1 MFFGEFIFGV
11 FKKHQHYLCF
21 LCKRLY
27 FCLSEIEFM
36 VKKRVT
42 ITDIARAMGVTPST
56 VSRALAGN
64 QRVKGDTR
72 ERVMT
77 VAKEMGYQP
86 NVIASSLRSGRSDTI
101 GMVVPRINRHFFS
114 HVISGVEAVLN
125 PAGYNLLISQTHE
138 RQEHEIKAFST
149 LLRNRV
155 AGIIVSHS
163 VETHSFDHYRQVIDE
178 EISLVQFDRVT
189 EQIPGPRIVNDNF
202 LGALRSTQHLIKN
215 GCRRIAHFAG
225 ALHVNVYEQ
234 RLDGYRYA
242 LQQAG
247 IEVDPTLIV
256 ENCIIQEA
264 GMEAVE
270 NVIVPQQVDGIFA
283 ASDLS
288 ALGAIQKL
296 KELNIAIPEKV
307 KISGFANEPFA
318 EMIEPTL
325 TSVEQNAFEMGTQ
338 AARAIVD
345 NIGMDSFM
353 NEEIHIPVRMI
364 QRQSSVMDLQ
374 EMVVESAF

>member
-1 MFFGEFIFGV
+1 
-11 FKKHQHYLCF
+11 
-21 LCKRLY
+21 
-27 FCLSEIEFM
+27 M

-42 ITDIARAMGVTPST
+42 ITDIALEMGITPST

-64 QRVKGDTR
+64 QRVRVDTR
-72 ERVMT
+72 ERVLN
-77 VAKEMGYQP
+77 VAAKMGYQP
-86 NVIASSLRSGRSDTI
+86 NVLASSLRSGRSDTI

-163 VETHSFDHYRQVIDE
+163 VETQTFEHFRQIIDE

-189 EQIPGPRIVNDNF
+189 EQVPGPRIVNDNF

-242 LQQAG
+242 LEQAG
-247 IEVDPTLIV
+247 IDVDPALIV
-256 ENCIIQEA
+256 ENCIVQEA

-288 ALGAIQKL
+288 ALGAIRTL

-318 EMIEPTL
+318 EMIDPTL
-325 TSVEQNAFEMGTQ
+325 TSVEQNAFEMGNQ
-338 AARAIVD
+338 AARSMIESLGKEDPV
-345 NIGMDSFM
+345 S
-353 NEEIHIPVRMI
+353 EEIHIPVRLI
-364 QRQSSVMDLQ
+364 QRRSSVLNN
-374 EMVVESAF
+374 SI

>member
-1 MFFGEFIFGV
+1 MA
-11 FKKHQHYLCF
+11 
-21 LCKRLY
+21 
-27 FCLSEIEFM
+27 
-36 VKKRVT
+36 KKRVT
-42 ITDIARAMGVTPST
+42 ITDIAREMGVTPST

-64 QRVKGDTR
+64 QRVRHDTR
-72 ERVMT
+72 ERVLK
-77 VAKEMGYQP
+77 VASQMGYHP
-86 NVIASSLRSGRSDTI
+86 NVLASSLRSGRSDTI

-138 RQEHEIKAFST
+138 REEHEIKAFST

-163 VETHSFDHYRQVIDE
+163 VETQSFDHFQQVIDE

-189 EQIPGPRIVNDNF
+189 DLVPGPRIVNDNF
-202 LGALRSTQHLIKN
+202 LGALRSTQHLIRN

-247 IEVDPTLIV
+247 IDYDPDLV
-256 ENCIIQEA
+256 VKNCIVQET

-270 NVIVPQQVDGIFA
+270 NVIIPQKVDGIFS

-288 ALGAIQKL
+288 ALGAIRKL
-296 KELNIAIPEKV
+296 KELNIAIPGKV

-318 EMIEPTL
+318 ELVDPTL
-325 TSVEQNAFEMGTQ
+325 TSVEQNAFDMGSQ
-338 AARAIVD
+338 VARAMIER
-345 NIGMDSFM
+345 IGDGNPVS
-353 NEEIHIPVRMI
+353 EEIHVPVRLI
-364 QRQSSVMDLQ
+364 QRRSSVMI
-374 EMVVESAF
+374 